1 MREWYHSWYQ
11 TVNGIVGWPLV
22 APWLPGEVVD
32 RHGLHWLIG
41 YEAD

>member
-1 MREWYHSWYQ
+1 MREWYHYWYQ
-11 TVNGIVGWPLV
+11 TVNGIVGWPWSPHGHLV
-22 APWLPGEVVD
+22 EVVD